1 MRLAGQVA
9 LITGASRGLGLAI
22 ARALCAEGA
31 AVACLARAGG
41 ELGAAVASLRAGG
54 AQAIAV
60 PADVTREAEVEAA
73 VRATIEPW
81 GRLDIV
87 VLNAGTWQGAPVHET
102 SEAQW
107 DLLLDLNLKGAFL
120 TLKHAVPWLI
130 ARRRGTIVGI
140 GSLGGLVGQPGS
152 SAYAASKWGL
162 RGLLESVA
170 LELKPHRVRVSIIF
184 PHQINSAGR
193 AIAAGSPER
202 DRAIE
207 PGEVA
212 SLVAFVC
219 TAPEHVAVGNV
230 TAWPLAAG
238 VRDIMADG
246 R

>member
-1 MRLAGQVA
+1 MKLDGHVA

-22 ARALCAEGA
+22 ARALSQEGA
-31 AVACLARAGG
+31 AVACLARPGA
-41 ELGAAVASLRAGG
+41 ELDAAVAALRAAG
-54 AQAIAV
+54 AEAMAV

-73 VRATIEPW
+73 VRAAGAQW

-87 VLNAGTWQGAPVHET
+87 ILNAGTWQGAPVHET

-107 DLLLDLNLKGAFL
+107 NLLLDLNLKGAFF
-120 TLKHAVPWLI
+120 TLKHAIPTLM
-130 ARRRGTIVGI
+130 AQRRGTVVGI

-170 LELKPHRVRVSIIF
+170 LEVKPHRVRVSIVF

-193 AIAAGSPER
+193 SIADGSPER
-202 DRAIE
+202 DRALE
-207 PGEVA
+207 PAEVA

-230 TAWPLAAG
+230 AVWPLAAG
-238 VRDIMADG
+238 IRDVMI
-246 R
+246 